1 MDKLIFFL
9 FFAMLF
15 LGLFVTYLMEHR
27 RKWKAILSRFRV
39 SGRKNGIKSPGN
51 RVFSPGNSKILGN
64 VGD

>member
-15 LGLFVTYLMEHR
+15 LGLFVTYLIEHR

-39 SGRKNGIKSPGN
+39 SGGKNGIN
-51 RVFSPGNSKILGN
+51 SPGNSKILGN
-64 VGD
+64 AGD